1 MSSYTH
7 SAGGVACRSFLGSPL
22 AGPWTL
28 SLKSLEV
35 CTTSEHRMALEG
47 LMGTSKYPGR
57 RWEGHLLI
65 CQMRKGDPG
74 KPVTWPW
81 LTLHICGSSY

>member
-35 CTTSEHRMALEG
+35 CTTSEHRVALEG
-47 LMGTSKYPGR
+47 LMGTSQVPREEVGGAPPDLPDE
-57 RWEGHLLI
+57 EG
-65 CQMRKGDPG
+65 
-74 KPVTWPW
+74 
-81 LTLHICGSSY
+81 